1 MSSKSQK
8 TKTDMILL
16 NQLVCPLTG
25 GPLEISKNR
34 DELISRT
41 AKIAYPVRDG
51 IPIMVASEA
60 RALIEKELKK

>member
-1 MSSKSQK
+1 MNSKSQK
-8 TKTDMILL
+8 TKTDKILL

-25 GPLEISKNR
+25 GPLEISKNCN
-34 DELISRT
+34 ELISRT

-60 RALIEKELKK
+60 RQLTEKELKK

>member
-1 MSSKSQK
+1 MGSKPQK

-25 GPLEISKNR
+25 GPLDISR
-34 DELISRT
+34 TGDELISRT

-60 RALIEKELKK
+60 RPLTEKELKK